1 MVSFRVGGQFSSG
14 AIVLEPQ
21 KLNGKI
27 KDGDFFRGYS
37 FLGGFFPGELLLE
50 GNFPW
55 EGGGRVPGDF
65 FLEPYAMSSRTS
77 YYKKVFLGG
86 WKIIY

>member
-55 EGGGRVPGDF
+55 EGGRGSGGF
-65 FLEPYAMSSRTS
+65 FLRTLCH
-77 YYKKVFLGG
+77 VFSHFLLQKGFFGG